1 MKMKFI
7 CIFTA
12 LSVVVICCFISK
24 KEKEIEITHLM
35 LSNIEA
41 LSSSL
46 ESPSSTIKCWEVG
59 SVKCEKNGKY
69 VESVTYHNLLFESEK
84 Y

>member
-1 MKMKFI
+1 MKRKFI

-12 LSVVVICCFISK
+12 LSVVVILSIITK

-41 LSSSL
+41 LSLSA
-46 ESPSSTIKCWEVG
+46 EDHTRPICIGIGTY
-59 SVKCEKNGKY
+59 KCENNEYVQDVYFNNIILEFDKY
-69 VESVTYHNLLFESEK
+69 
-84 Y
+84 

>member
-1 MKMKFI
+1 MKRKFI

-12 LSVVVICCFISK
+12 LSVVVILSIITK

-46 ESPSSTIKCWEVG
+46 EYDDRIPFCNGTGSIKCVNYGYAKSIHFLNIIPEYD
-59 SVKCEKNGKY
+59 KY
-69 VESVTYHNLLFESEK
+69 
-84 Y
+84 

>member
-1 MKMKFI
+1 MKRKFI
-7 CIFTA
+7 YIFTA
-12 LSVVVICCFISK
+12 LSVVIILSIITK

-46 ESPSSTIKCWEVG
+46 EYDDRLPMCKGTGTIKCPNYG
-59 SVKCEKNGKY
+59 YAKNAHYLNIIPEYHKY
-69 VESVTYHNLLFESEK
+69 
-84 Y
+84 

>member
-1 MKMKFI
+1 MKRKFI

-12 LSVVVICCFISK
+12 LSVVVILSIITK

-46 ESPSSTIKCWEVG
+46 EYNDRIPLCKGTG
-59 SVKCEKNGKY
+59 SVKCTNNDYAKRVYFLNIIPEYDKY
-69 VESVTYHNLLFESEK
+69 
-84 Y
+84 

>member
-1 MKMKFI
+1 MKRKFI

-12 LSVVVICCFISK
+12 LSVVVILSIITK

-41 LSSSL
+41 LSSAENFVPITCRGMCSTKCNIY
-46 ESPSSTIKCWEVG
+46 ESYSRQIIYYSIDKEYD
-59 SVKCEKNGKY
+59 KY
-69 VESVTYHNLLFESEK
+69 
-84 Y
+84 

>member
-1 MKMKFI
+1 M
-7 CIFTA
+7 
-12 LSVVVICCFISK
+12 SVVVNCCFISK

-46 ESPSSTIKCWEVG
+46 EYDDRLPMCKGTGTIKCPNYG
-59 SVKCEKNGKY
+59 YAKNAHYLNIIPEYHKY
-69 VESVTYHNLLFESEK
+69 
-84 Y
+84 